1 VPKPPSDEILAGVR
15 VLDFTTIVS
24 GPHCTR
30 LLADLGAEVIKIEPP
45 EGDFIR
51 VQPPIR
57 DGKSAYFASLNCGK
71 KSLALDLKSPAA
83 VEIVRGLAAQSDVIV
98 ENSRPGVMDRLGLGY
113 EDLAKLN
120 PRLVYCSISGFGQ
133 TGPWAKRS
141 AYAPMLHA
149 ASGYDLVNLSYQNGL
164 ERPLNTGIYVGDV
177 LGGTYAFGAI
187 QSALLRRERTDTGD
201 YVDLS
206 MMDGILGMLIYEY
219 QEAQFP
225 PRKRTNTFQ
234 PTRAKDGFFMIASV
248 KPNNFAALA
257 RAVGHPEWLGDPRF
271 NSLRARTENWDTLM
285 ALLNEWASSRTVAE
299 CEETIT
305 RGGVPCSRYYTVREA
320 LNEPHLAERGSYAI
334 VDDGAGALKIPNPP
348 FKFAQGIARA
358 RNTVSALGADNDAIL
373 SNVLGYSNQRIA
385 ALYENGVLH
394 RADQQSAQR
403 ATAAGGN
410 HNG

>member
-1 VPKPPSDEILAGVR
+1 VSKPPSDEILAGVR

-71 KSLALDLKSPAA
+71 KSLALDLKSHAA
-83 VEIVRGLAAQSDVIV
+83 IEIVRGLAILSDVVV

-113 EDLAKLN
+113 ENLAGLN
-120 PRLVYCSISGFGQ
+120 PRIVYCSISGFGQ
-133 TGPWAKRS
+133 TGPWATRS

-187 QSALLRRERTDTGD
+187 QSALLRRERTGTGD

-206 MMDGILGMLIYEY
+206 MMDGILGMLIYEF

-234 PTRAKDGFFMIASV
+234 PTRARDGFVMIASV
-248 KPNNFAALA
+248 KPNNFDALA
-257 RAVGHPEWLGDPRF
+257 RAVGHPEWLTDPRF
-271 NSLRARTENWDTLM
+271 DTYRARTENWDTLM
-285 ALLNEWASSRTVAE
+285 SLLNEWASTRTVAE
-299 CEETIT
+299 CEEIIT
-305 RGGVPCSRYYTVREA
+305 SGGVPCSRYYTVREA
-320 LNEPHLAERGSYAI
+320 LNQSHLAERGSYAM
-334 VDDGAGALKIPNPP
+334 VNDGAGALKIPNPP
-348 FKFAQGIARA
+348 FKFKEGVAKARDG
-358 RNTVSALGADNDAIL
+358 VSMLGADNDEVLAG
-373 SNVLGYSNQRIA
+373 VLGYSSDQIA
-385 ALYENGVLH
+385 ALYESKVLH
-394 RADQQSAQR
+394 RAER
-403 ATAAGGN
+403 RTPAGGEKQ
-410 HNG
+410 NG